1 LLLSRILEN
10 KIREVRK
17 RKRKVPLEALKSG
30 ITDEAQGNNFKESIS
45 CRGKTNIIAEIKQ
58 FSPSAG
64 TLVRDFNP
72 GKLARIYEKH
82 GASAI
87 SILIDR
93 RFFGGDLKNIVE
105 VRKVS
110 SLPILAKEFIIDE
123 YQIYEARALG
133 ADAVLLIASILERE
147 KLRSYLDLAQELDMH
162 CLVEIHREEEWQKIK
177 DLPAHIIGI
186 NNRDLQTFKVD
197 LGVTFDLMQ
206 KIPTHKIVVSESG
219 IKNEKDIERL
229 KKSGVDAF
237 LIGESLLRSEN
248 IGKKLKKLLGNDSH

>member
-1 LLLSRILEN
+1 MLLSRILEN

-17 RKRKVPLEALKSG
+17 RKRKVPLEALKSR
-30 ITDEAQGNNFKESIS
+30 ITDEAQDNNFKERIS

-82 GASAI
+82 ASAI
-87 SILIDR
+87 SVLIDR

-177 DLPAHIIGI
+177 DLPAQI
-186 NNRDLQTFKVD
+186 N
-197 LGVTFDLMQ
+197 
-206 KIPTHKIVVSESG
+206 
-219 IKNEKDIERL
+219 
-229 KKSGVDAF
+229 
-237 LIGESLLRSEN
+237 
-248 IGKKLKKLLGNDSH
+248 GNKFSSPR